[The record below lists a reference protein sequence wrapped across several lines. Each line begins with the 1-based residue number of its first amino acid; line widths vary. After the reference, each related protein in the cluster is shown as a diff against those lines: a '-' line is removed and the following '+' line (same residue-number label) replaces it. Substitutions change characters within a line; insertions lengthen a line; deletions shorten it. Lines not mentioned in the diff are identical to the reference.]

1 VKIAVRWKD
10 MTTMLSLRTIFVVGL
25 AAFAAGQVPAM
36 GLPDA
41 AIARIAIEGANLRD
55 GDRVPITVEL
65 ANRGDSS
72 LDPAPVVLSIDDEPC
87 AEWKPPA
94 QIPPGKS
101 AVWSLVWVAARG
113 SHLVVAVAD
122 PLDDV
127 GESDETNNSGFVNVG
142 VEEARAPSPWPVV
155 LVGGT
160 GLLVGLGAAALVRR
174 LRPPSPGGARY
185 ARRPGQRRTPPPGT
199 RG

>member
-1 VKIAVRWKD
+1 

-72 LDPAPVVLSIDDEPC
+72 LDSAPVVLSIDDEPY

-101 AVWSLVWVAARG
+101 AVWSLVWIAARG
-113 SHLVVAVAD
+113 SHLVVAAAD

-155 LVGGT
+155 LVGGA

-174 LRPPSPGGARY
+174 LRTSARPASGAAGRDGARY
-185 ARRPGQRRTPPPGT
+185 ARRRGQRRTPPPGT